1 MVQQLQPS
9 RKPIT
14 ITLNDVKQWVKCN
27 IEATKQV
34 NGINSFVAPYRY
46 YDYQLDFMLLQT

>member
-9 RKPIT
+9 RMPIT

-34 NGINSFVAPYRY
+34 NGIHSFVAPYTY